1 MLKRL
6 LAILALAAV
15 AAACNPGGSPTPT
28 LSLSSPGGGGLE
40 SPTSSEIPIESTLTS
55 P

>member
-15 AAACNPGGSPTPT
+15 AAACNPAGTPTPT
-28 LSLSSPGGGGLE
+28 LSLSTPGGGLE
-40 SPTSSEIPIESTLTS
+40 SVPASEMPIESPLTS

>member
-15 AAACNPGGSPTPT
+15 AAACNPGSTPTPT
-28 LSLSSPGGGGLE
+28 LTLSSPGGLE
-40 SPTSSEIPIESTLTS
+40 SAPASEMPIESVS
-55 P
+55 PSF

>member
-15 AAACNPGGSPTPT
+15 AAACNPSGTPTPT
-28 LSLSSPGGGGLE
+28 LSLSSPGGGLE
-40 SPTSSEIPIESTLTS
+40 SLPTSSELPTESTLTS

>member
-28 LSLSSPGGGGLE
+28 LSLSSPGGGLE

>member
-6 LAILALAAV
+6 LAILALAAL
-15 AAACNPGGSPTPT
+15 AAACNPSGTPSASFSLTSPSSSSGLGGSE
-28 LSLSSPGGGGLE
+28 L
-40 SPTSSEIPIESTLTS
+40 PIESPLTS